1 MGLTYVMSR
10 VRTRTHGSVGRRRL
24 RPPLTRSLTALA
36 DAAIAL
42 SALRAFIFRGD
53 TTTGV
58 NSANLNASNS
68 SIAYFKV
75 LR

>member
-1 MGLTYVMSR
+1 MSR

-53 TTTGV
+53 STTGV
-58 NSANLNASNS
+58 NSANLNAPIHQSPIS
-68 SIAYFKV
+68 AAIFIAA
-75 LR
+75 